1 MLNILLLHLLICI
14 LRISYLQVGGPSW
27 TVKLGR
33 RDSTTASKTLAN
45 TDLPLF
51 TDDLQTLISKFK
63 IKDLTA
69 KDMVALSGK
78 FHFLYIS
85 CQYDQTYTYMKN

>member
-1 MLNILLLHLLICI
+1 M
-14 LRISYLQVGGPSW
+14 QVGGPSW

-33 RDSTTASKTLAN
+33 RDSTKASKSLAN

-51 TDDLQTLISKFK
+51 TDDLTTLISRFDKK
-63 IKDLTA
+63 NLTP

-78 FHFLYIS
+78 IS
-85 CQYDQTYTYMKN
+85 LLVHLFQT